1 MTQEHFGY
9 PSLERWENTYFS
21 TQIAH
26 LEQALAES
34 TVSAIGNKPK
44 EMSANFEE
52 TLPGKLHKWMKG
64 HSQWKT
70 YTVMGEYMGKT
81 NKHAKKYVQE
91 IQARGIFCERR
102 MTKNVMEIRI
112 L

>member
-1 MTQEHFGY
+1 MFEHIGF
-9 PSLERWENTYFS
+9 PSLERYPNTFFVE
-21 TQIAH
+21 QLAH

-34 TVSAIGNKPK
+34 TVSAISNKPK
-44 EMSANFEE
+44 EISATFEE

-70 YTVMGEYMGKT
+70 YSLMGEYMGKT

-91 IQARGIFCERR
+91 ISSRGIFCERR